1 MAGKSYHATCFICGE
16 CEAPIIDKFY
26 TLEDGR
32 WVVLVMMMMMM
43 MVVVVLL
50 GMVMIMR
57 VVLVLVMMMIVLVS
71 DL

>member
-32 WVVLVMMMMMM
+32 WVVLVMMMM
-43 MVVVVLL
+43 VVVVL

-57 VVLVLVMMMIVLVS
+57 VVMLLMIMTVLVS
-71 DL
+71 D